1 MQTNDDFERLENNNP
16 EKTTKNTHFF
26 ALLCKDK
33 PLINGTCPKNQLFD
47 N

>member
-16 EKTTKNTHFF
+16 EKLSKTPVFF

-33 PLINGTCPKNQLFD
+33 PLINGTCPKNQLLD